1 MYWYCHV
8 MWRSVMKAAL
18 VPSNVKPFNHVTWH
32 WTSDSYFICTCMFFV
47 LSSILLVYICI
58 YIYTLVQPMLYIYT
72 SVERYYTHI
81 LYHFSHIYLCAFGHV
96 DFTSQNTRL
105 WNITQCNVLDYT
117 MHDLPR
123 PSHICFFSLQSDT
136 AGYCAALY
144 FGMQKYLILIHPIR
158 ARQWSSPLRSHEIS
172 CLVIWHDTTWHEM
185 TWHSWWN
192 LLQYQHNCR
201 TFMPKVVAWP
211 CLTYSGRRFLQ
222 FLMVMADHK
231 FRTLLPKNFLR
242 LDCIFSCWFCLD
254 CWNFPCFFL
263 MCQTL
268 PDTSYLLHG
277 LYGFSAFQQV
287 MIFGYFG
294 GGAPSVRKQIAR
306 RWDGRWEGVSW
317 ILRVLKY

>member
-96 DFTSQNTRL
+96 DFISQNTRL

-185 TWHSWWN
+185 TWHDIHDEICCN
-192 LLQYQHNCR
+192 INITAELL
-201 TFMPKVVAWP
+201 
-211 CLTYSGRRFLQ
+211 
-222 FLMVMADHK
+222 
-231 FRTLLPKNFLR
+231 
-242 LDCIFSCWFCLD
+242 
-254 CWNFPCFFL
+254 
-263 MCQTL
+263 CQKW
-268 PDTSYLLHG
+268 LHG
-277 LYGFSAFQQV
+277 PVWLTL
-287 MIFGYFG
+287 
-294 GGAPSVRKQIAR
+294 GGAFCSF
-306 RWDGRWEGVSW
+306 WWSW
-317 ILRVLKY
+317 RITSFAHCFQRIS